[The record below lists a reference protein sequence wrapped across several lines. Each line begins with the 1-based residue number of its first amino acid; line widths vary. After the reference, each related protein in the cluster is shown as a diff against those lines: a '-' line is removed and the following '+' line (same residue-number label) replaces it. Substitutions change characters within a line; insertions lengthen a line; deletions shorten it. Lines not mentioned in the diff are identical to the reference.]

1 MYVCICN
8 AVRDR
13 DIQAAVDDGVC
24 SMAGLCQSLK
34 VGDRCGRCSAFAEET
49 LKKVLDDTVSVSG
62 QRS

>member
-13 DIQAAVDDGVC
+13 DIQAAVDRGVC

-34 VGDRCGRCSAFAEET
+34 VGDRCGRCAGFAEET
-49 LKKVLDDTVSVSG
+49 LQKVLDDTVSPPR
-62 QRS
+62 QKP